1 MSRPKLICIV
11 GPTAVGKTSFAVS
24 LAKLLDCEV
33 LSSDARQC
41 YKEMRIGTAVPEKA
55 DLAGVPHHFIQHK
68 SIHEGYS
75 VGEFEQDALKL
86 LAQLHKKHSFAI
98 LVGGSNL
105 YNDAVVKGLDY
116 FPIIPKS
123 VKEHWQMAYTEKGI
137 TYLQQE
143 LARLD
148 PDYHA
153 TVDLHNHMRLLRA
166 LSVCTVSGMPYS
178 SFIGQQKEE
187 RPFDV
192 ISIALTMNRESLYQ
206 RINTRVD
213 QMIVAGLVDEVKSLL
228 PYKTLQ
234 ALQTVGYRELFPYLE
249 GNADL
254 NSCINQVKINTRRFA
269 KRQLTWLRNHPCT
282 HQIPYDT
289 VVDESLLLTL
299 GLKKHI

>member
-33 LSSDARQC
+33 LSCDARQC
-41 YKEMRIGTAVPEKA
+41 YKEMRIGTAVPEKT

-75 VGEFEQDALKL
+75 VGEFERDALNL
-86 LAQLHKKHSFAI
+86 LAQLHKKHSFSI

-105 YNDAVVKGLDY
+105 YSDAVVKGLDR
-116 FPIIPKS
+116 FPIIPPT
-123 VKEHWQMAYTEKGI
+123 VKQHWQKTYADRGI
-137 TYLQQE
+137 AYLQQE

-153 TVDLHNHMRLLRA
+153 TVDLQNHMRLLRA

-213 QMIVAGLVDEVKSLL
+213 QMIDAGLVDEVKSLL

-234 ALQTVGYRELFPYLE
+234 ALQTVGYSELFPYLE
-249 GNADL
+249 GKADL
-254 NSCINQVKINTRRFA
+254 NTCVDQIKKNTRRFA

-289 VVDESLLLTL
+289 VVNESLLLRF
-299 GLKKHI
+299 GLKK